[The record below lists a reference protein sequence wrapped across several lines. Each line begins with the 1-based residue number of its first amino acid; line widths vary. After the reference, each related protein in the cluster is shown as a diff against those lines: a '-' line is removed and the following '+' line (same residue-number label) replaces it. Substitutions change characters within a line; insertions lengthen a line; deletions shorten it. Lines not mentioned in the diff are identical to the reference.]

1 MKKAILLLILVFCC
15 ENAIAQ
21 KKFIPSWKHV
31 EYKTKDL
38 SLEKR
43 PKFFSNLKLTHK
55 DGSNWAINDVVYFK
69 LCGLYGELIN
79 YDKGKSIK
87 YKGNYKMI
95 SFNQKMKEDLDVVS
109 KNFLIHIF
117 AGYGILNGGNYSEAI
132 FDNDSNRNK
141 EFTATISAIIE
152 NKSHRD
158 SLWNWIKHPLKKI
171 IRKMPSRYKSIIAET
186 FEYIT
191 TYFGNDYDISRANKW
206 FLEDNVTMKFSS
218 TDYKNQQHPA
228 RKLTAFAERLM
239 FKHKIISL
247 SEIREEINRINIF
260 LKSNHIENKR
270 NKI

>member
-1 MKKAILLLILVFCC
+1 MKKAILLLILVLCS
-15 ENAIAQ
+15 ENVIAQ
-21 KKFIPSWKHV
+21 TKFIPSWKYV
-31 EYKTKDL
+31 EYKTKDV

-43 PKFFSNLKLTHK
+43 PNFFSNLKLTHK
-55 DGSNWAINDVVYFK
+55 DGSDWAINDVVYFK
-69 LCGLYGELIN
+69 LCGLYGELLN
-79 YDKGKSIK
+79 YDKAKSIK

-117 AGYGILNGGNYSEAI
+117 AGYGILNGGNYNEAI
-132 FDNDSNRNK
+132 FDNETNRNK
-141 EFTATISAIIE
+141 EFSAKLLELIE
-152 NKSHRD
+152 SKNNRNSI
-158 SLWNWIKHPLKKI
+158 WNWIESPLKKI
-171 IRKMPSRYKSIIAET
+171 IKKMPRRYKSIVAET
-186 FEYIT
+186 FQYIT
-191 TYFGNDYDISRANKW
+191 TYFGENYDINRASKW
-206 FLEDNVTMKFSS
+206 YQEDQVTMKFSM
-218 TDYKNQQHPA
+218 TDYNNIQHPA